1 MDKRSRLQVLFG
13 DHLSEEQRTQHELI
27 FEIGQRF
34 EDIER
39 SINRALQVHA
49 QNSGLTLL
57 EAKAL
62 GGLLDE
68 GDGTLSSIAECAR
81 MPLSTMT
88 GVATRL
94 EKAGLVE
101 RTRSEDDRRAYVLSL
116 TPAGLEKL
124 RSMFGPFF
132 EEISVVLESTGEDAL
147 QSVASALE
155 TVATMAKMFE
165 ERSRSRS

>member
-155 TVATMAKMFE
+155 TVATMARMFE
-165 ERSRSRS
+165 ERARSRS